1 MAFDGVMMRAVRQ
14 ELSARLTGARIDRI
28 YQPSRH
34 EIVIIARQAGE
45 ALRLLISAAAETPRI
60 HITGVAKENPESPP
74 AFCMLLRKHLVDG
87 RIDRV
92 EQVGLDRILR
102 ISVREPDYYPDYY
115 SDNNYNDYDGDS
127 HGDDQLRAAGGPAT
141 RARTRT
147 LVVEIMGKHSNIIL
161 LNGDG
166 TTIMDSI
173 KHVTRAM
180 SRYREVLPGRPYSPP
195 PAGDKRDL
203 LGETRES
210 LARLVEESFS
220 TETAG
225 VSVSRWVMNTFIGFG
240 PTLAREIVE
249 RAGLDPDA
257 PVRAAVAAA
266 PDAEA
271 PDAGTRAGTGA
282 GAVERIAGRLA
293 ASLSDMAEIIKEG
306 RFTRP
311 TVVEDSGTGRILAFA
326 PFPLIQRPNPGDEAA
341 GPPAEAV
348 AREFASISEML
359 DYVYTPRDIQISLAE
374 AKSRLVRVIEGNLS
388 RARRKLDRQEEALCD
403 AENAESYKL
412 MGELIKANM
421 GVLKKGDTEAR
432 VINYFDPELKP
443 VKIEL
448 DPALAPSE
456 NAQAYFAKY
465 AKAKRSL
472 EVTREQRDRTK
483 SDIEYL
489 EQVALTLEQ
498 AQSLDAVDEI
508 REELIA
514 SGYAEGLPDGVQD
527 GRRARQDGHA
537 RDVRARNRSRRAGPV
552 AAANRPRPMR
562 FKSEDGYEI
571 LVGRNNRENDFLTM
585 RQAAPDDIW
594 LHAKGIPGA
603 HVIIRADDKGNV
615 SERALLDAAG
625 LAAYFSKGRQS
636 TNVDIDYTRRRYVRK
651 PRGAKPG
658 MVIYERQQTLAV
670 PPRLMPSAPDHDNG

>member
-28 YQPSRH
+28 YQPSRY
-34 EIVIIARQAGE
+34 EIIIIARQAGE

-60 HITGVAKENPESPP
+60 HITAVAKENPESPP

-87 RIDRV
+87 RIDRI

-102 ISVREPDYYPDYY
+102 ISVREPDYYERE
-115 SDNNYNDYDGDS
+115 G
-127 HGDDQLRAAGGPAT
+127 AAAANRGK
-141 RARTRT
+141 T
-147 LVVEIMGKHSNIIL
+147 LVIEVMGKHSNIIL
-161 LNGDG
+161 LDDDG
-166 TTIMDSI
+166 ETIMDSI
-173 KHVTRAM
+173 KHVTRGM

-195 PAGDKRDL
+195 PAQDKRDP

-210 LARLVEESFS
+210 LARFIEESLPGDDS
-220 TETAG
+220 AE
-225 VSVSRWVMNTFIGFG
+225 VSLARWVMNSFMGFG

-257 PVRAAVAAA
+257 PVRAAV
-266 PDAEA
+266 
-271 PDAGTRAGTGA
+271 PDAGA
-282 GAVERIAGRLA
+282 GAAEQVECIARRLA
-293 ASLSDMAEIIKEG
+293 AALSDVSEIIKKG
-306 RFTRP
+306 QFARP
-311 TVVEDSGTGRILAFA
+311 SVIEDSGTGRILAFA
-326 PFPLIQRPNPGDEAA
+326 PFPLIQHPGGE
-341 GPPAEAV
+341 GIEV
-348 AREFASISEML
+348 VKREFASISEML
-359 DYVYTPRDIQISLAE
+359 DYVYTPRDMEISLAE
-374 AKSRLVRVIEGNLS
+374 AKSHLMKAIEGNLA
-388 RARRKLDRQEEALCD
+388 RARRKLERQEEALRD
-403 AENAESYKL
+403 AENAENYRL

-421 GVLKKGDTEAR
+421 GVLKKGDTEAQ

-443 VKIEL
+443 VRIEL

-456 NAQAYFAKY
+456 NAQVYFAKY

-472 EVTREQRDRTK
+472 EITKEQRDRTRD
-483 SDIEYL
+483 DIEYL

-514 SGYAEGLPDGVQD
+514 SGYGDGLPGKAKAQD
-527 GRRARQDGHA
+527 GRRTRA
-537 RDVRARNRSRRAGPV
+537 RDHNRSRRAGPD
-552 AAANRPRPMR
+552 AAAGTPRPMR

-585 RQAAPDDIW
+585 KHAAPDDIW

-603 HVIIRADDKGNV
+603 HVIIRVDEKGNV

-658 MVIYERQQTLAV
+658 MVIYERQKTLAV
-670 PPRLMPSAPDHDNG
+670 PPRLLPSEPDYDNGRDDR